1 MKTKYYILSL
11 SLLLSIAVKS
21 QNNVNIVF
29 NETSLNNA
37 IKVIKTARGVNFGD
51 YLNQNGLN
59 AWFLNLNDAQVDI
72 QPNNTVIINNIKIAG
87 GVDLQLWAFGK
98 TLTGDIT
105 GSITGQFSVKGSP
118 SEGYYLH
125 VVPTGTSFTYSGS
138 LQSVINLV
146 AVLTNNFASLIPDIE
161 VNLGNSLLPNL
172 MLKYFKSGMPQ
183 ITTND
188 SEIILTFEVLFDN
201 LNVKNKTIKSGEN
214 VHYTAS
220 NSITFES
227 GFSVEQGATF
237 SADITPKSQSNLKSA
252 TLSNNKESVNIGD
265 TLISVKELTNDVSQ
279 TDNLT
284 NVAPFGYVNV
294 FPNPFMNTLS
304 IKGSEPSI
312 LFSITI
318 IDMQGKVVF
327 ERKNINQSDKIDL
340 SGLEAGTYVIKY
352 SSENINDS
360 KQIIKVK

>member
-11 SLLLSIAVKS
+11 SLFLSITVKS

-29 NETSLNNA
+29 NETSLNNT
-37 IKVIKTARGVNFGD
+37 IDVIKTARGINFGD

-72 QPNNTVIINNIKIAG
+72 QPNNTVVINNIIIAG
-87 GVDLQLWAFGK
+87 GVDLQLWTFEK
-98 TLTGDIT
+98 TSTGDIT

-118 SEGYYLH
+118 SEGYFLH

-146 AVLTNNFASLIPDIE
+146 AILTNNFASLIPDIE
-161 VNLGNSLLPNL
+161 VNIGNSLLPNL
-172 MLKYFKSGMPQ
+172 TLKYFKSGMPQ

-201 LNVKNKTIKSGEN
+201 LNMKNRTILLGEH

-227 GFSVEQGATF
+227 GFSVEKGATF
-237 SADITPKSQSNLKSA
+237 LADITPKSQSNLKSA
-252 TLSNNKESVNIGD
+252 TLSNNKESVIIGD
-265 TLISVKELTNDVSQ
+265 TLISVKELTHDVSQ
-279 TDNLT
+279 TDNF
-284 NVAPFGYVNV
+284 APLGNVNV

-340 SGLEAGTYVIKY
+340 SGLKTGTYVIKY
-352 SSENINDS
+352 TSVNINDS

>member
-11 SLLLSIAVKS
+11 SLLLSIVVKS

-72 QPNNTVIINNIKIAG
+72 QPNNVVVINNIKIAG

-138 LQSVINLV
+138 LQSVVNLV
-146 AVLTNNFASLIPDIE
+146 AVLTNNFSSLIPDIE

-172 MLKYFKSGMPQ
+172 MLKYFKSGIPQ

-201 LNVKNKTIKSGEN
+201 LNIKNKTIKSGEN
-214 VHYTAS
+214 VNYKAS

-227 GFSVEQGATF
+227 GFSVEKGATF

-252 TLSNNKESVNIGD
+252 IQSNNKESVDIGD
-265 TLISVKELTNDVSQ
+265 TLISVKVLTNNLSQ
-279 TDNLT
+279 TDNLV
-284 NVAPFGYVNV
+284 NAPFDYVNV

-304 IKGSEPSI
+304 IQGSKPSI

-327 ERKNINQSDKIDL
+327 EKKNINQSDKIDL
-340 SGLEAGTYVIKY
+340 SGLESGTYVIKY